1 MQATAARPTQSDS
14 AHWYSCD
21 GIPCYTQIAKST
33 GQPRPTTL
41 ADARKQNLLPSVTT
55 LLRVLNK
62 PALNDWIT
70 EQAVLAVLTT
80 PRLPNEP
87 DDQFVQRVLHTER
100 IQDQESQ
107 KARDL
112 GTDIHAAL
120 EARFTGA
127 QLDESLIPWIQPAY
141 EAVTKQ
147 CPTVVATEVVLVG
160 NGYAGKCDLIAQD
173 EQCWEWIF
181 DFKTTKKLP
190 SKESY
195 WEHKLQTAAYLQC
208 RPNGRRHANVYI
220 STLEQG
226 QFVIHDNG
234 DYAAPYEAFRHLVR
248 YWQIANNYTPEQV

>member
-14 AHWYSCD
+14 AHWYTAS
-21 GIPCYTQIAKST
+21 GEACYTQIAKST

-55 LLRVLNK
+55 VLKLLNK
-62 PALNDWIT
+62 PALTDWLI
-70 EQAVLAVLTT
+70 EQACLAVLTT
-80 PRLPNEP
+80 PRSAEEP
-87 DDQFVQRVLHTER
+87 LDAFVERVLHVEKV
-100 IQDQESQ
+100 QDQESQ

-127 QLDESLIPWIQPAY
+127 QLDETLLPWIQPAY
-141 EAVTKQ
+141 EAVIKQ

-190 SKESY
+190 LKESY
-195 WEHKLQTAAYLQC
+195 WEHKLQTAAYLKC
-208 RPNGRRHANVYI
+208 RPNGKRHANVYI
-220 STLEQG
+220 STAEQG
-226 QFVIHDNG
+226 AFVIHDNG
-234 DYAAPYEAFRHLVR
+234 DYAAPFAAFECLVR
-248 YWQIANNYTPEQV
+248 YWQIANNYKPEQV